1 MKNYLLFLWLCIASI
16 SVFAQAPEAF
26 NYQAVA
32 RDNSGNPLVS
42 RSIKVKIGILS
53 GSISGTTVYAE
64 THTVTTNQFGLFNLA
79 MGSGTVVSG
88 TFASINWGSNSFFT
102 KVEIDPNAGNSF
114 QLLGTSQLLSVP
126 YALYA
131 KNAGSISGGSGNNG
145 FTVKFNNVPVTDTSI
160 NDIFLGSITHSID
173 LLTEKNYRY
182 NLSLNI
188 NNNLGEEIYNLY
200 TTDTTTFA
208 NTYTKSAYTFLS
220 GTLFSPSYIDDF
232 RYPFPSKEVFY
243 CPSNMTPTTVTQSII
258 YYWDLDNRWQEEY
271 TLGKT
276 YYQVYKNNPSVTGFN
291 LTFPVNVTIERQ

>member
-102 KVEIDPNAGNSF
+102 KVEVDPNGGNSF

-145 FTVKFNNVPVTDTSI
+145 FTVKFNNVPVNDTSI
-160 NDIFLGSITHSID
+160 NDVFLGFNGESGSF
-173 LLTEKNYRY
+173 LTEKNYKY
-182 NLSLNI
+182 YLLYGFNLNLLSETVYTNDTLAKSNVYVWKYESYSNNVGNI
-188 NNNLGEEIYNLY
+188 NGTPAGSSYPAVFYYCPLNAVSTTVSTLY
-200 TTDTTTFA
+200 YFEQGRWWQA
-208 NTYTKSAYTFLS
+208 NTY
-220 GTLFSPSYIDDF
+220 
-232 RYPFPSKEVFY
+232 
-243 CPSNMTPTTVTQSII
+243 
-258 YYWDLDNRWQEEY
+258 
-271 TLGKT
+271 GKH
-276 YYQVYKNNPSVTGFN
+276 YYQVFPNNPTVTGLN
-291 LTFPVNVTIERQ
+291 LTFPVNLTIERQ

>member
-102 KVEIDPNAGNSF
+102 KVEIDPNGGNSF

-160 NDIFLGSITHSID
+160 NDIFLGSSTYTID

-182 NLSLNI
+182 NFLLNI
-188 NNNLGEEIYNLY
+188 NNNLGNDIYLY
-200 TTDTTTFA
+200 TTDTTTIA
-208 NTYTKSAYTFLS
+208 NTYTRSAYTFIS
-220 GTLFSPSYIDDF
+220 GSLFSPSDIDF
-232 RYPFPSKEVFY
+232 RNPFPSKVFY
-243 CPSNMTPTTVTQSII
+243 CPSNMTPTTVTQSKI
-258 YYWDLDNRWQEEY
+258 YYWYNYWQEEN